1 MEGTEGKRPR
11 ERDGLGAHRRGVS
24 QNPADPRVRTTVR
37 LDRGRMVVALDA
49 QRVCMV
55 VVEFH
60 DAGVAA
66 VDRVGRL
73 DREDELLEEDF
84 GGFVATM
91 LGPRLAQAL

>member
-1 MEGTEGKRPR
+1 MEGTKMQRTR
-11 ERDGLGAHRRGVS
+11 ERDRLCAHRWDVS

-60 DAGVAA
+60 DAGIAA
-66 VDRVGRL
+66 VDHIGRL